1 MVRGSLTREAV
12 LDAAVAIADSDGLP
26 ALTMR
31 RLGADL
37 GVEAM
42 SLYNHVAKKE
52 DLLRGIVDRV
62 WGEVDLGR
70 DESEWRAALHRLCGS
85 AHRAMLAHPWFYQL
99 PVSYGGPSRMHV
111 IDATLAHLEAG
122 GVPPQVAFHALHVL
136 DGFVYGYSWQDI
148 GFADMDAT
156 REQADE
162 MLAALGA
169 ANLPHLVAHAIQHVE
184 NAPPGDGFSVGL
196 DLILDGLARG
206 LNDTTRSTPMFITQT
221 LDTPDGPFTIIEE
234 SGVVVGAGWTSSVDE
249 VATRSGIQPDA
260 VVTGA
265 CSSAGAVHAY
275 YEGDPSAVRSV
286 TVAPHGTEF
295 RERVWEVLRTIPA
308 GETRTYG
315 EVAAQLGTP
324 SASRAVG
331 AACGANVVALFV
343 PCHRV
348 VGASGTLTGFAWGV
362 ETKKSLLG
370 REGSLERV

>member
-1 MVRGSLTREAV
+1 MVRRTLTRDAV
-12 LDAAVAIADSDGLP
+12 LDAAVQIADADGLD
-26 ALTMR
+26 ALSMR
-31 RLGADL
+31 RLGTEL

-42 SLYNHVAKKE
+42 SLYNHVTNKD

-62 WGEVDLGR
+62 WSELDLAL
-70 DESEWRAALHRLCGS
+70 DETDWRAGLHRLCGS
-85 AHRAMLAHPWFYQL
+85 GHRAMLAHRWFFQL
-99 PVSYGGPSRMHV
+99 PVAMGGPARMRV
-111 IDATLAHLEAG
+111 IEATLTHLARGRIPDE
-122 GVPPQVAFHALHVL
+122 VAYHALHVL
-136 DGFVYGYSWQDI
+136 DGHVFGYSWQDL
-148 GFADMDAT
+148 GFTGLPTSGPQVEEAVAQLD
-156 REQADE
+156 
-162 MLAALGA
+162 A
-169 ANLPHLVAHAIQHVE
+169 ANLPHLVAHAIQHARNV
-184 NAPPGDGFSVGL
+184 PPGDGFTVGL
-196 DLILDGLARG
+196 DLILDGLARSQKG
-206 LNDTTRSTPMFITQT
+206 TPMFITQT

-234 SGVVVGAGWTSSVDE
+234 RGVVVGAGWTSSVDE

-265 CSSAGAVHAY
+265 CTSAGAVLAY

-286 TVAPHGTEF
+286 TVAPRGTEF
-295 RERVWEVLRTIPA
+295 REKVWDVLRTIPA

-370 REGSLERV
+370 REGSLTRV